1 MILIPITI
9 AVVLSLLILP
19 TVSSNAAHADSIYDS
34 YFQPSESECPK
45 ELDMICPIDLAKH
58 PIYLTYNVS
67 TNKAAS
73 KTYTTIELSVHENST
88 GETVPYPAYIITI
101 YDNNSN
107 ASPILTDTFATSNT
121 TLVLNL
127 VHNAS
132 GSSNSNRILIDAT
145 DRDPFLNA
153 LLPSRNDT
161 ITITNVPIVASKAY
175 LMKIEL
181 VRVADPHKG
190 LVKPKAETNVSFS
203 IDNDISGKVVI
214 VPEFG
219 SAAILAITLGMIAAV
234 SIGSK
239 RRAIMKFMK

>member
-1 MILIPITI
+1 MIFTLVTI

-45 ELDMICPIDLAKH
+45 ELDMICPIDLANH
-58 PIYLTYNVS
+58 PVYLTYNVS

-127 VHNAS
+127 VYNAS
-132 GSSNSNRILIDAT
+132 GSDSNRILIDAT

-203 IDNDISGKVVI
+203 IGNDISGKVVI